1 VTKPRVPVF
10 RHTFL
15 FEPGTW
21 TANGQFWE
29 RGEIE
34 RAGQGLS
41 IVRHTSV
48 IWEIEGTMEILGE
61 PPARFQHTYRITV
74 PHAGAR
80 IVPWQSKNPAI
91 GTLTG
96 VFFVADDTIISS
108 FQSSDGEFV
117 GSEHMTYLAPDR
129 YQARGLFLASAA
141 VMSARSMELIRKVQ
155 GEQ

>member
-1 VTKPRVPVF
+1 VSVAKPRVPAS

-21 TANGQFWE
+21 TASGQFWE

-34 RAGQGLS
+34 CAGQGLS

-48 IWEIEGTMEILGE
+48 IWELEGTTRRAAGTLSEHLQAHR
-61 PPARFQHTYRITV
+61 PSRRLTYRALAV
-74 PHAGAR
+74 EEPGDRNPHGE
-80 IVPWQSKNPAI
+80 
-91 GTLTG
+91 
-96 VFFVADDTIISS
+96 FFVADDTIISS

-117 GSEHMTYLAPDR
+117 GSEHMTYLAADR
-129 YQARGLFLASAA
+129 YQVRGLFLASGA
-141 VMSARSMELIRKVQ
+141 VVSAWSMELMRKVQ